1 MKTVAIAIELQK
13 TSDLLLKNVGV
24 NEGKWW
30 NKIVEPLLV
39 FWYTCSILNII
50 QKGDFMK
57 AKELNLMQEKEEM
70 STLLH
75 NMHTKIIRRCD
86 KKGTEG
92 EILRF

>member
-1 MKTVAIAIELQK
+1 
-13 TSDLLLKNVGV
+13 
-24 NEGKWW
+24 
-30 NKIVEPLLV
+30 
-39 FWYTCSILNII
+39 
-50 QKGDFMK
+50 MK